1 MSKDPGG
8 LSSTGTVGQEE
19 GLRGI
24 WHKGREQLC
33 LQSFLCHITEPT
45 VYPGSSRN
53 HSEDLTRAVCAHFCG
68 EITVEGNNT
77 AEEERGTGL
86 ETGRLPRAEI
96 SELPP
101 KKARE

>member
-1 MSKDPGG
+1 MGKDPGD
-8 LSSTGTVGQEE
+8 LSSTGTVGREE

-24 WHKGREQLC
+24 WHKGRKQLY
-33 LQSFLCHITEPT
+33 LQSFLCHIAEPI

-53 HSEDLTRAVCAHFCG
+53 HSEDLTRGTCAHFWV

-77 AEEERGTGL
+77 AEEERGIGL

-96 SELPP
+96 SELLP